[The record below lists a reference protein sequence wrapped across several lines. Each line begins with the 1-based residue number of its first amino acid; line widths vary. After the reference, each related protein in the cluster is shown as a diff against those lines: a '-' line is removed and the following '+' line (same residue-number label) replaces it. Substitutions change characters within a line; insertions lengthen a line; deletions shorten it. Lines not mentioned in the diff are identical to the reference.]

1 MTHWNFFPLRPRR
14 KRNGIGSL
22 IEITRAQSLIFN
34 APAKSIFSSV
44 SFNGSPKSTNARG
57 CRRSASSSL
66 TQRLFSLNYKH
77 HEEDAQKNLRK
88 HGCCFSQAH
97 REAMMDLVA
106 LYRKRRACYYRVNQW
121 AEKCLLNASIR
132 QSVERERERHVDSDK
147 RKKTEILSTC
157 VNPLLTYSFWRD
169 AMCSPMQV
177 RTMGKNVNHRSDK
190 DQLSVGECSLN
201 ARVRETWISIKN
213 FLCFLV
219 PGRPD

>member
-34 APAKSIFSSV
+34 ALAKSTFSSV

-88 HGCCFSQAH
+88 HRCCFSQAH
-97 REAMMDLVA
+97 REAMIDRVA
-106 LYRKRRACYYRVNQW
+106 LYRKKDERVTIAWTSGQRS
-121 AEKCLLNASIR
+121 AFEMP
-132 QSVERERERHVDSDK
+132 VGRERERDTSIAIRERQPKYFRPALAHYWH
-147 RKKTEILSTC
+147 I
-157 VNPLLTYSFWRD
+157 
-169 AMCSPMQV
+169 
-177 RTMGKNVNHRSDK
+177 RSDVT
-190 DQLSVGECSLN
+190 LC
-201 ARVRETWISIKN
+201 ARPCKWERWERMWTIAQTKIS
-213 FLCFLV
+213 CQ
-219 PGRPD
+219 